1 MLYKDASVKSTG
13 LPKPRR
19 RLCTDLQILKLLTL
33 LKKDSNFQR
42 KCAKRS
48 LCRFFSIVVA
58 SARQN
63 GTTTAS
69 SPRKPPS
76 ATTCCPEN
84 KRLFTFRPT
93 LKIGT
98 HNYNCGAGIQQS
110 GHPDHQHFESGG
122 RTPSMNVD
130 NAFRFHVYPTDAP
143 KKTMVSLPEKL
154 EDLKVRKQTKGGPV
168 ELVRIKRALT
178 SNSRLLG
185 TRKSVQTVMDEWSWG
200 KQA

>member
-1 MLYKDASVKSTG
+1 MIKGCLTTSMLYKDASVKSIG

-84 KRLFTFRPT
+84 KRLFTFRQT

-130 NAFRFHVYPTDAP
+130 NAFRFHVYPTDVP
-143 KKTMVSLPEKL
+143 KKRWFPYRRSLRIWKSENK
-154 EDLKVRKQTKGGPV
+154 RK
-168 ELVRIKRALT
+168 A
-178 SNSRLLG
+178 
-185 TRKSVQTVMDEWSWG
+185 VQLNL
-200 KQA
+200 